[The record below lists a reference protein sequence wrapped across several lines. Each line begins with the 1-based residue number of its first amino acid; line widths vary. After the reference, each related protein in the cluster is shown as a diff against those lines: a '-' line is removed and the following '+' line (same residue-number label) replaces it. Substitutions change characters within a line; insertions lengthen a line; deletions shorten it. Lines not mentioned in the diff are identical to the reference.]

1 MCRSRAKEARKIVES
16 LGPAYVKIG
25 QTLST
30 RVDILPAAYIAELE
44 RLQDNVPVFHTT
56 EARRV
61 LEEGEWAGSAAG
73 CALQGMPC
81 CSAYCK
87 AVVQPMS
94 NTPAPGVT
102 AVV

>member
-1 MCRSRAKEARKIVES
+1 MLVCHSRAKEARKIVES

-44 RLQDNVPVFHTT
+44 RLQDNVPVFSTV

-61 LEEGEWAGSAAG
+61 LEEGEWRTVAGLVGNAGGECRSAHWDAEMWPE
-73 CALQGMPC
+73 LQ
-81 CSAYCK
+81 
-87 AVVQPMS
+87 
-94 NTPAPGVT
+94 
-102 AVV
+102 